1 MAWEILP
8 DGKIRSLCGLT
19 KLFSNFRVEC
29 REELYN
35 TAPESKDD
43 GKDVTMR
50 GPLFLLLNLT

>member
-1 MAWEILP
+1 MWRGKSCLMGRFGVDVALP
-8 DGKIRSLCGLT
+8 NSLAM
-19 KLFSNFRVEC
+19 LFCVEC
-29 REELYN
+29 LEG